1 MALRRVRERSRI
13 LPMDASPE
21 ESNYL
26 DPVTLLGHLSLAP
39 GMWVG
44 DFGVGAGGHFV
55 APIGKI
61 VGTEGGVIMF
71 DVLKSAL
78 SGAMTRAK
86 LGGAGNYRA
95 VWTNLEIYEGAP
107 GVTDHTLDAGIL
119 MNVLHQSTKHKDML
133 AEIGRMVKPGAKL
146 LVADW
151 KPEATSTIAPPAER
165 RMADGY
171 VAQLAK
177 DVGFAVFEKF
187 EAGPYHWGLV
197 LVKT

>member
-1 MALRRVRERSRI
+1 MESVNEERS
-13 LPMDASPE
+13 
-21 ESNYL
+21 YL
-26 DPVTLLGHLSLAP
+26 DSASLLPHLGLVA

-55 APIGKI
+55 GPVGKI
-61 VGTEGGVIMF
+61 VGIDGGIIMF
-71 DVLKSAL
+71 DVMKSAL

-86 LGGAGNYRA
+86 LHGTAQYRA

-107 GVTDHTLDAGIL
+107 GVADNTLDAGLLI
-119 MNVLHQSTKHKDML
+119 NVLHQSTKHQDML
-133 AEIGRMVKPGAKL
+133 AEINRMLKPGAKL

-151 KPEATSTIAPPAER
+151 KQEVHSTIAPPSER

-171 VAQLAK
+171 IEQLSK
-177 DVGFAVFEKF
+177 DVGFVTLEKF
-187 EAGPYHWGLV
+187 EAGTYHWGLV